1 MSYQLINCGA
11 KIVQTEYRTFMLAG
25 KSFVEVQ
32 PIFAFVAKIHKCRLL
47 LSRYRQ
53 NVVPLPFQKKIK
65 VL

>member
-1 MSYQLINCGA
+1 M
-11 KIVQTEYRTFMLAG
+11 
-25 KSFVEVQ
+25 Q